1 MDDVGVDVVELEI
14 FQALGEVDDDVLRPV
29 VRVPE
34 LALDEE
40 LVARDDALGDA
51 LLDRR
56 ADLGLVVVVVRRVD
70 VAVAGLD
77 GGLNEEAWLMCAR
90 DF

>member
-1 MDDVGVDVVELEI
+1 VDDVGIDVLELEV

-77 GGLNEEAWLMCAR
+77 GGLNEASCLYLCS
-90 DF
+90 

>member
-77 GGLNEEAWLMCAR
+77 GGLNEEACLMCAR